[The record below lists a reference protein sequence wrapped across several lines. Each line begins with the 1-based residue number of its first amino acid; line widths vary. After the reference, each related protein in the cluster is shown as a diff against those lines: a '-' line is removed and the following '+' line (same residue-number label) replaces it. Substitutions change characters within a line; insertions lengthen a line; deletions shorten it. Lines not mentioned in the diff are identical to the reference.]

1 MTALANPRRLAHEAL
16 AAALKPSPPVDY
28 LAWAE
33 DNVVFGD
40 GEPLP
45 GPYNRTAFPYFDA
58 ILQALSPSDP
68 CRYVTFVGSAQ
79 VGKTVLGNIFAL
91 GSVTMGR
98 GTTLVCH
105 PTTDNALRW
114 SKMKLAPMMRSIPA
128 VQAHFPQRSRDTSD
142 ALLFKERS
150 DGLANLLITG
160 ANSPAS
166 LSQVTVNFQIQDDLS
181 KWEMN
186 AAGDPETQADSRSR
200 AIEFAKI
207 LKVSTP
213 LVLPGCRITKDFE
226 AGSQEMPF
234 VPCPHCK
241 HMQVLTWDNML
252 AQLDPEHPEDACFS
266 CIACGAIIEERHRPQ
281 MLAGFEWR
289 ARNSASRREHKSF
302 WLWSCYSVLQSWS
315 RIAQEWLKARGDP
328 GAEQTFITDTVGKAY
343 KAQSETTPWEQL
355 RDRAAGSHYIRG
367 TVPAG
372 AFVLMIGIDCQGD
385 RVEWQLVGFGE
396 DFRRY
401 VVDYGIIPNHISDM
415 SCRRHLDLLL
425 QRRWSNSF
433 GYQFGVDFAAI
444 DGNAYTEDVWG
455 FARNHPSNKLIMVR
469 GSGND
474 AAPRLARVLKECN
487 EKTGVLL
494 PYSKRF
500 FHLGVSTLK
509 MSLYRDLQKSEPDQ
523 PGFVSFPSGLD
534 DEYFQE
540 LVSERRTP
548 VKRHGFTVH
557 RWTKDDKQDN
567 EALDTMII
575 ATGAALRFGV
585 YGFADTRWAEL
596 KAERTKPS
604 ARPEARPSLASR
616 LAR

>member
-1 MTALANPRRLAHEAL
+1 M
-16 AAALKPSPPVDY
+16 
-28 LAWAE
+28 
-33 DNVVFGD
+33 
-40 GEPLP
+40 
-45 GPYNRTAFPYFDA
+45 
-58 ILQALSPSDP
+58 
-68 CRYVTFVGSAQ
+68 TFVGSAQ

-160 ANSPAS
+160 ANSPAA

-186 AAGDPETQADSRSR
+186 AAGDPETQADNRSR

-289 ARNSASRREHKSF
+289 ARNSASRREHRSF

-328 GAEQTFITDTVGKAY
+328 GAEQTFITDTVGKA
-343 KAQSETTPWEQL
+343 
-355 RDRAAGSHYIRG
+355 
-367 TVPAG
+367 
-372 AFVLMIGIDCQGD
+372 
-385 RVEWQLVGFGE
+385 
-396 DFRRY
+396 
-401 VVDYGIIPNHISDM
+401 
-415 SCRRHLDLLL
+415 
-425 QRRWSNSF
+425 
-433 GYQFGVDFAAI
+433 
-444 DGNAYTEDVWG
+444 
-455 FARNHPSNKLIMVR
+455 
-469 GSGND
+469 
-474 AAPRLARVLKECN
+474 
-487 EKTGVLL
+487 
-494 PYSKRF
+494 
-500 FHLGVSTLK
+500 
-509 MSLYRDLQKSEPDQ
+509 
-523 PGFVSFPSGLD
+523 
-534 DEYFQE
+534 
-540 LVSERRTP
+540 
-548 VKRHGFTVH
+548 
-557 RWTKDDKQDN
+557 
-567 EALDTMII
+567 
-575 ATGAALRFGV
+575 
-585 YGFADTRWAEL
+585 
-596 KAERTKPS
+596 
-604 ARPEARPSLASR
+604 
-616 LAR
+616 